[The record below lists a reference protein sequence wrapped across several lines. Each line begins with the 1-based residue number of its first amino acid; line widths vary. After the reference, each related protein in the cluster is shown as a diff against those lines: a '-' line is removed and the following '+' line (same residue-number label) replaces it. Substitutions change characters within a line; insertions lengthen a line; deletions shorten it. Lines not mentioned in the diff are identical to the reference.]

1 MDTVQHPSATW
12 EAASNGSVFYR
23 RQQLYMLHGKLPSL
37 DDYLIAGCRNGGP
50 IGMFSVLLSRIYR
63 MTCDIA
69 LMRDASKLV
78 ALGSGR
84 PPFTK
89 SQIQV
94 YSPAGE
100 SLLLFSVD
108 ILHQI
113 QSSVGS

>member
-23 RQQLYMLHGKLPSL
+23 RQQLYMLHGKLPNL

-50 IGMFSVLLSRIYR
+50 IGVFLILLSRTYKL
-63 MTCDIA
+63 TSDLA
-69 LMRDASKLV
+69 FMRDTSKLV

-84 PPFTK
+84 PPFSK

-100 SLLLFSVD
+100 GLLLFSVD
-108 ILHQI
+108 ILH
-113 QSSVGS
+113 